1 MRLCCGRTF
10 FFGWLAS
17 AYLSD
22 MSAGAKEPVGATLY
36 SDPEN
41 FRERMCEK
49 VVARTKCNE
58 AKWQM
63 VEEVCL
69 ISSHSGR

>member
-1 MRLCCGRTF
+1 
-10 FFGWLAS
+10 
-17 AYLSD
+17 